1 MNFNLATNIAQID
14 FRAQE
19 LALFGYYNGGRVLFL
34 LNHISSSSSLLFY
47 QFDSK
52 IALAI
57 KGSHKNLKFHL
68 RKKI

>member
-1 MNFNLATNIAQID
+1 MNFNLATNVAQID

-19 LALFGYYNGGRVLFL
+19 LALFGYYNGGRFLFL

-47 QFDSK
+47 QFGSK

-57 KGSHKNLKFHL
+57 KISFEEKNLNIQ
-68 RKKI
+68 RK